1 MVEKKVVI
9 NNEIGLHARP
19 ASLLVKE
26 ASKFRADSIITK
38 DGNKYNCKS
47 IMNILSMGAKKG
59 DEIVITCEG
68 PDEGKALEAIVHLIE
83 EGLNE
88 NE

>member
-1 MVEKKVVI
+1 MLERRVVI

-26 ASKFRADSIITK
+26 ASKFRADSMIVK
-38 DGNKYNCKS
+38 NGNKYNCKS

-59 DEIVITCEG
+59 DEVVIICDG
-68 PDEGKALEAIVHLIE
+68 PDEEKALNALVYLIE

>member
-1 MVEKKVVI
+1 MLEKRVRV

-26 ASKFRADSIITK
+26 ASKFRADSMIIK

-47 IMNILSMGAKKG
+47 IMNILSMGAKRG
-59 DEIVITCEG
+59 EEIVILCDG
-68 PDEGKALEAIVHLIE
+68 PDEERAIEALVYLIE
-83 EGLNE
+83 EGLSE